1 MARSRTVRAPTT
13 ASLPNSLRI
22 PSTTPSLSK
31 TLGKLSRS
39 TLLDLALS
47 WLEDRNVESFP
58 PYLQPSDTSN
68 NDNEET
74 LPYPAAETLAE
85 VREAYIDLRNRKGG
99 KQEIIERILEGDW
112 RHGITLRQLAM
123 ADLRYMDD
131 RPASLR
137 WTAMELVRVNDV
149 ANSKSKNISDTI
161 ASASEDWSSHIPRIQ
176 AASFVKSLHAE
187 IAPLVKAHYHL
198 SRSSTLPLTFL
209 RIFII
214 DSPYQN
220 PRQQPEIFTD
230 ATRIIYIA
238 FPDSCPYFYTSSIT
252 TSNASSST
260 SLGAGS
266 LATDPRTLQ
275 RLVREAIPKALS
287 RPHQRFTLKPTALA
301 AKNLQTLLTLRGP
314 GRSTSS
320 NGAFS
325 IFADAALEGSPLD
338 PRPSNTVLAEEHMRG
353 REENDT
359 HSHDDASK
367 SARPATN
374 KRPSGSGTVTTT
386 ERALSPD
393 SKKRRLAVESRFGT
407 VGCSITPAPLDRLDI
422 RLLDSLGANDD
433 DDPDPDR
440 NAANLAPAV
449 SVTFTGSD
457 VIGGIRKLAELG
469 VVDPEHMPSWMT
481 GEEAVSTAFVREG
494 KRLHVER

>member
-31 TLGKLSRS
+31 TLGKLSRPA
-39 TLLDLALS
+39 LLDLAIS

-58 PYLQPSDTSN
+58 PYLQPSDTN
-68 NDNEET
+68 NHDNEET

-85 VREAYIDLRNRKGG
+85 VREAYINLRDRKGG

-112 RHGITLRQLAM
+112 RHGFTLRQLAM

-137 WTAMELVRVNDV
+137 WTAMELVRLNDD
-149 ANSKSKNISDTI
+149 ATSKSKSARDTI
-161 ASASEDWSSHIPRIQ
+161 AIASEDWSASIPRIQ

-214 DSPYQN
+214 DSPYQT
-220 PRQQPEIFTD
+220 PRHQPEIFTD

-252 TSNASSST
+252 TSNASDSS
-260 SLGAGS
+260 SGSGS

-353 REENDT
+353 P
-359 HSHDDASK
+359 
-367 SARPATN
+367 RPAN
-374 KRPSGSGTVTTT
+374 KKRSSGSGTAAMTDG
-386 ERALSPD
+386 ALSPD

-407 VGCSITPAPLDRLDI
+407 VGCSMTPAPLDRLDI
-422 RLLDSLGANDD
+422 RLLDPPGVEEDADAD
-433 DDPDPDR
+433 ADADR

-449 SVTFTGSD
+449 SLTFTGSD

-469 VVDPEHMPSWMT
+469 VVDPELMPSWMT
-481 GEEAVSTAFVREG
+481 GEDAVSTAFVRGG
-494 KRLHVER
+494 KRLRVERG